1 MLLSALAALFLVPAS
16 AAGTASLLDEGV
28 GARMMAMGGAGA
40 ASAQGATAL
49 QWNPARLAT
58 LKQGEQEAAA
68 AHAEFADGG
77 GRLEWAGFA
86 QQVEDGWGAASVHYR
101 DRPGRPAG
109 DFETSDFA
117 LSLGYAK
124 QDEAG
129 TAGLTAR
136 YLRSRVPGSA
146 AHSFSTDLGIV
157 RGEDG
162 QSTAVV
168 IRNAGPGLRYGSVKK
183 DLPLTLALGM
193 ALEKK
198 TWTAA
203 ADYEYRPL
211 TGAHDVGGGFEV
223 ELLAGLS
230 GRAGWT
236 TKDEKAPK
244 LVLSRGFSV
253 GGGFA
258 YGGLRLDYAYRPKA
272 GRYHRFDVAF
282 RF

>member
-1 MLLSALAALFLVPAS
+1 MLLSALAALLLAPAS
-16 AAGTASLLDEGV
+16 AAGTASLLDEGI

-40 ASAQGATAL
+40 ASAQGAAAM

-58 LKQGEQEAAA
+58 LKDNEQDVAAS
-68 AHAEFADGG
+68 HAELD
-77 GRLEWAGFA
+77 RDTRVEWAGFA
-86 QQVEDGWGAASVHYR
+86 QQVEDGWGAASVLYR
-101 DRPGRPAG
+101 DAPGRPAG
-109 DFETSDFA
+109 DLETSDFA

-124 QDEAG
+124 RDDAG

-136 YLRSRVPGSA
+136 YLRSRVPGASA
-146 AHSFSTDLGIV
+146 NSFSTDLGIV
-157 RGEDG
+157 RGEGG

-168 IRNAGPGLRYGSVKK
+168 IRNAGPGLRYGSIKK

-198 TWTAA
+198 TWNAA

-211 TGAHDVGGGFEV
+211 TGAHDFGGGVDV
-223 ELLAGLS
+223 ELMAGLF

-253 GGGFA
+253 GGGFT
-258 YGGLRLDYAYRPKA
+258 YGGLRLDYGFRPKA
-272 GRYHRFDVAF
+272 GRYHRFDVAY